1 MGEWGSVVGAVSI
14 EIITRCFLFVLCLFV
29 TWTDLQER
37 RIPNWSLLL
46 CMIILFVMHFFFGQP
61 WSWLYSL
68 LIATVVL
75 FSFAA
80 LAWRWPEALGMG
92 DVKLF
97 ACLTYGLGGAAF
109 VWIVT
114 AASLLAL
121 LYASVVFLV
130 KRKKAPRQLPFAP
143 FLFTGYACWLSVGAA
158 SW

>member
-1 MGEWGSVVGAVSI
+1 MGAVSM
-14 EIITRCFLFVLCLFV
+14 EIITRCVLFVLCLFV

-37 RIPNWSLLL
+37 RIPNWALLL
-46 CMIILFVMHFFFGQP
+46 CVILLFVMRFFFGPP
-61 WSWLYSL
+61 WSWLYPLPVAS
-68 LIATVVL
+68 VVL

-97 ACLTYGLGGAAF
+97 ATLAYGLGGAAF

-121 LYASVVFLV
+121 LSAGVVLLV
-130 KRKKAPRQLPFAP
+130 KRKKAPRLLPFAP
-143 FLFTGYACWLSVGAA
+143 FLFAGYACWLSAGAA

>member
-1 MGEWGSVVGAVSI
+1 MDEWGSEVGPVSI
-14 EIITRCFLFVLCLFV
+14 EIIIRCVLFVLCLFV

-46 CMIILFVMHFFFGQP
+46 CVSILFAMRFFFGP
-61 WSWLYSL
+61 PGSWLYPL
-68 LIATVVL
+68 PVAAVVL

-97 ACLTYGLGGAAF
+97 ACFAYGLGGVAF
-109 VWIVT
+109 VWIFT

-121 LYASVVFLV
+121 LYAGVVFLV
-130 KRKKAPRQLPFAP
+130 KRKNVPRTLPFAP
-143 FLFTGYACWLSVGAA
+143 FLFAGFACWLSTGAA